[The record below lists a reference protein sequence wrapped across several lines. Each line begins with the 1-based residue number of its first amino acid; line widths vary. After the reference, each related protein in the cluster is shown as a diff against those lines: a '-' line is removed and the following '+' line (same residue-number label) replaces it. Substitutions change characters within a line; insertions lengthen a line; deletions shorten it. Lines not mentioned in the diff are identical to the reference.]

1 LPLENYGV
9 RFSKGDGGKR
19 REHGA
24 ESIGQRL
31 RAEGRAQKR
40 RAEGPS
46 QIFLWNLTSRACGV
60 NMVQGVR
67 RLVSHESVWNGFF
80 MVTP

>member
-9 RFSKGDGGKR
+9 RFGKGDGGKR

-31 RAEGRAQKR
+31 RAEGEGQRAPVKY
-40 RAEGPS
+40 S
-46 QIFLWNLTSRACGV
+46 CGI
-60 NMVQGVR
+60 
-67 RLVSHESVWNGFF
+67 
-80 MVTP
+80 